1 MTCQEFVDFILAYL
15 ERDLG
20 EAERTTFEAHVGL
33 CPPCLDYLETYKD
46 TVALGIACCAEPE
59 GPVPDDV
66 PEQLVQA
73 VLSARRAQS

>member
-20 EAERTTFEAHVGL
+20 EEERAIFEAHIEL
-33 CPPCLDYLETYKD
+33 CPPCLGYLETYKD
-46 TVALGIACCAEPE
+46 TVALGSACCAEPD
-59 GPVPDDV
+59 GPVPADV
-66 PEQLVQA
+66 PEQLVRA